1 MLDAPSFGAFCDDE
15 DRRAAAE
22 AQNDAFLEWHDGLS
36 DSAKLEL
43 AMEFIEQRETAYGRV
58 IKTHRHFGE
67 DYATV
72 RCVLRLSWEDFLTA
86 KFAAGVSR

>member
-1 MLDAPSFGAFCDDE
+1 MLDNASHGAFCDDE

-22 AQNDAFLEWHDGLS
+22 AQNEAFLEWHDGLS

-43 AMEFIEQRETAYGRV
+43 VMEFIEGREEANGRV
-58 IKTHRHFGE
+58 LSTQRLFGQ

-72 RCVLRLSWEDFLTA
+72 RFLVRESWEDFLTA